1 MFAKCRAEDMS
12 GAFDLEEKKE
22 KCSLVVGLTPPKK

>member
-12 GAFDLEEKKE
+12 GAFDLEEEKK
-22 KCSLVVGLTPPKK
+22 CRLVVGLTPPRK

>member
-1 MFAKCRAEDMS
+1 MFAKCRAEDIS
-12 GAFDLEEKKE
+12 GAFDLEEKE